1 MRTPLAAALVF
12 VCTGAAA
19 QQWASELKGSP
30 AEVFSGEDTRLFF
43 DTVLLALE
51 RPEGLPLTWENP
63 KTGHRGDARASKSF
77 ESRGRACKEIE
88 FHTEAQGRKGQG
100 RFNYCFIDGEW
111 KLLGD
116 SQL

>member
-1 MRTPLAAALVF
+1 MRPLLAAALVF
-12 VCTGAAA
+12 ACTGAAA

-30 AEVFSGEDTRLFF
+30 AEVFSEDDTRLFF
-43 DTVLLALE
+43 DTVRLALE
-51 RPEGLPLTWENP
+51 RPDDLPLVWENP
-63 KTGHRGDARASKSF
+63 KTGHRGEARASKSF
-77 ESRGRACKEIE
+77 ESRGRACKEIQ

-100 RFNYCFIDGEW
+100 HFNYCHIEGEW